1 MSDVEDLDFTI
12 KGREKQL
19 LIKFLMEGNLDGIK
33 YFVEDY
39 CVLKDN
45 LINLNKN
52 WKKMSKYI
60 DYVDQRFNNI
70 EKHVDNVEKHLDHV
84 EQHVK
89 WIDDM

>member
-45 LINLNKN
+45 LINLNKKLEEI
-52 WKKMSKYI
+52 KKDIDRVEDNVNSVEKYI
-60 DYVDQRFNNI
+60 DINF
-70 EKHVDNVEKHLDHV
+70 EK
-84 EQHVK
+84 
-89 WIDDM
+89 I